1 MIADKNMISV
11 IPTHSKNFRA
21 FGWVQDPSNLR
32 SLCDVVAVFDTNS
45 KKHKDLI
52 KTIIPKLV
60 EERDGRDDFIKT
72 LQSRPLKIKYAELVG
87 TSFTPRSMSRCNGI
101 IQATVKGQG
110 RDFIGDWPADNFV
123 RWAHC
128 FGFIKYDY
136 TDDTFEITNKGLE
149 LTNAR
154 ETDEALSEKETEL
167 LINAILAYPPAV
179 RILNLLSETED
190 THLTKFEIGQQ
201 LGFIGEDGFT
211 SMPQKI
217 FIRSLVNA
225 EPKDRKTMKADWE
238 GSSDKYARMIASW
251 LEKLD
256 LVEKAP
262 KTISVITAGKEY
274 KETIGQA
281 YVITANGIT
290 ALRKANGKSK
300 HNRIAKNV
308 CWEMLSTKG
317 ADREYLRTRR
327 AFILKYLTENKN
339 SVSVLDIINYL
350 KAVNLNETENTILD
364 DIKGLQNIG
373 INIKYKDNKF
383 LFSDEINDF
392 IIPLP
397 QSLAKS
403 DLAETK
409 EKIREKMLNLSHEY
423 LALIDLAYD
432 SKQNRLFEMK
442 TLDLLTEEC
451 GYQGL
456 HLGGSRKPDGVIYTN
471 ADKCKY
477 GVIIDT
483 KAYSKGYNLPIS
495 QADEMERY
503 IGENQTRNEKVNPN
517 KWWEH
522 FSDDVNEFYFMFV
535 SGHFIGNFKSQIER
549 ISRNKGIKGIALA
562 VTNLLLCAEAYKS
575 GSFTH
580 ETIKNEIFN
589 NTEYIFN

>member
-549 ISRNKGIKGIALA
+549 ISRNKGIKGTALA